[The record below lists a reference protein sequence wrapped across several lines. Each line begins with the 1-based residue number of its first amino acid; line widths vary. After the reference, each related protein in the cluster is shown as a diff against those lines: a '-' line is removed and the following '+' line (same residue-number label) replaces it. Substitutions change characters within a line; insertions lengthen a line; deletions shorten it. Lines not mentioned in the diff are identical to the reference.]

1 MPQPLLPSFLLSSLL
16 LPSLALAQATPPPAA
31 PAPKPATLVRR
42 TWQVAG
48 DERTALVHVPAVA
61 TTEPCPLVF
70 VFHGHGGSM
79 ETAARAF
86 QLHDE
91 WPDAIVVY
99 PQGLPTA
106 TARDTDGDRAGW
118 QPRAGAEDDRDLQFV
133 DAMLQSLQK
142 ELRVDHNRVHA
153 TGHSNGGG
161 FTYLLWATRGEGF
174 ASFAPSAAGAGGKL
188 RDSEPPP
195 RPILHIAGRDDQ
207 VVRFANQQRTIDALI
222 ARHGAGTGEAWP
234 QVPGVVRHRAGN
246 GADVATLIH
255 DGGHE
260 FLATAPA
267 AIAAFF
273 RATPRP
279 NPWVTAAQGGPGL
292 VQHVYAS
299 PRAGTEVGYHVW
311 LPPDYL
317 ERPEARYPVVYWLH
331 GSGGGEAGIRP
342 IADQFAAAIER
353 GAIPPVLVVFPN
365 GLPNGMWC
373 DSVDGRTPIESI
385 VIAEILPRIDQRF
398 RTRAERSGRAF
409 AGFSMGGY
417 GALRLGFAHHDT
429 VATVVSLGG
438 GPLQRELVATPRA
451 DEARRQQ
458 VLQAVFGGDMAAFV
472 ARSPWQLAERHAAA
486 KNGSLRILQAI
497 GTADETLPANRDFHA
512 HLQELGIAHDYVE
525 LADTA
530 HEPLRTV
537 QRLGDR
543 LWHHLRDGFAARP
556 Q

>member
-1 MPQPLLPSFLLSSLL
+1 
-16 LPSLALAQATPPPAA
+16 
-31 PAPKPATLVRR
+31 
-42 TWQVAG
+42 
-48 DERTALVHVPAVA
+48 
-61 TTEPCPLVF
+61 
-70 VFHGHGGSM
+70 
-79 ETAARAF
+79 
-86 QLHDE
+86 
-91 WPDAIVVY
+91 
-99 PQGLPTA
+99 
-106 TARDTDGDRAGW
+106 
-118 QPRAGAEDDRDLQFV
+118 
-133 DAMLQSLQK
+133 
-142 ELRVDHNRVHA
+142 
-153 TGHSNGGG
+153 
-161 FTYLLWATRGEGF
+161 
-174 ASFAPSAAGAGGKL
+174 
-188 RDSEPPP
+188 
-195 RPILHIAGRDDQ
+195 
-207 VVRFANQQRTIDALI
+207 
-222 ARHGAGTGEAWP
+222 
-234 QVPGVVRHRAGN
+234 
-246 GADVATLIH
+246 
-255 DGGHE
+255 
-260 FLATAPA
+260 
-267 AIAAFF
+267 
-273 RATPRP
+273 
-279 NPWVTAAQGGPGL
+279 

-317 ERPEARYPVVYWLH
+317 ERPDARYPVVYWLH

-353 GAIPPVLVVFPN
+353 GALPPVLVVFPN
-365 GLPNGMWC
+365 GLPHGMWC
-373 DSVDGRTPIESI
+373 DSVDGRTPVASI
-385 VIAEILPRIDQRF
+385 VLDEIVPRIDQRF

-458 VLQAVFGGDMAAFV
+458 VLQTVFGGDMAAFV

-486 KNGSLRILQAI
+486 KGESLRILQAI

-512 HLQELGIAHDYVE
+512 HLQKLGIAHDYVE